1 MAEDTAQSLSR
12 LVEAEARLALSA
24 GMLEADPA
32 RLAEGWE
39 RRFVADGARADEAVA
54 LYREMGYEVV
64 ADPLRREDTRAEC
77 EGCQLIALLQFRMI
91 YTRRSPAGGGSA
103 AADH

>member
-1 MAEDTAQSLSR
+1 MAEDSAHSLSR
-12 LVEAEARLALSA
+12 LVEAEARLALSEGILA
-24 GMLEADPA
+24 ADPA

-64 ADPLRREDTRAEC
+64 ADPLRREDTREEC
-77 EGCQLIALLQFRMI
+77 EGCQLIALLKFRMI
-91 YTRRSPAGGGSA
+91 YTRRPPVGGGTA
-103 AADH
+103 AAGD

>member
-1 MAEDTAQSLSR
+1 MAEDAAQSLSR
-12 LVEAEARLALSA
+12 LVAAEARLALSDGILA
-24 GMLEADPA
+24 ADPA
-32 RLAEGWE
+32 RLADGWE
-39 RRFVADGARADEAVA
+39 RRFIADGVRAEEAMA

-91 YTRRSPAGGGSA
+91 YTRRPPAGGGTASTG
-103 AADH
+103 D